1 MLVETSGG
9 QIFSYARPPRPTSA
23 PDMWGDNN
31 IEMGGQGDSVPKLCQ
46 DNPSGETPK
55 DSEQENAFAVISPGD
70 GLGCIRIILH
80 PIPWESMC
88 TLSLTYLESR
98 LTIQCTLRIHLAGVV
113 CGSREQERV
122 SVARGAHA

>member
-9 QIFSYARPPRPTSA
+9 QIFPYARPPRPTSA

-55 DSEQENAFAVISPGD
+55 DSEQKK
-70 GLGCIRIILH
+70 
-80 PIPWESMC
+80 M
-88 TLSLTYLESR
+88 YSR
-98 LTIQCTLRIHLAGVV
+98 LFLPGMVV
-113 CGSREQERV
+113 PKNWGQRQSVKNVKNKSEWKISFEVERK
-122 SVARGAHA
+122 